1 MIATANRKYQAQRRP
16 KKGRLPK
23 KKKKKTAQHQ
33 LKKRVDF
40 V

>member
-1 MIATANRKYQAQRRP
+1 MIATGLKKYQSQRRP

-33 LKKRVDF
+33 LKKTVDF